1 VTQHALPDDEP
12 TRFGKKQRVIAAIV
26 AVVVVAAVAV
36 AVGLSSGGNDMAE
49 PTGASTQPSSTSSS
63 VSSTTTTTMVPF
75 IAPLTG
81 IPQTAGALLTRP
93 ALTVKIDGAPSAMPQ
108 IGMDVADVVWE
119 EQVEGGAVRYLA
131 MFHSTDAAV
140 VGPVRSVRPVD
151 PDIIGPSGGLFAYSG
166 GIQVFVNKLRAT
178 PGIEDI
184 GASVNGDDY
193 YRRKGRKAPH
203 NLFSSTTDLYA
214 GAPELPAAKDIFEHY
229 APTENASFG
238 GTTGV
243 ATAVVTAKIST
254 LTTTSWTWDP
264 ATSLFKRGFNGSPHV
279 NESGEPLAFTNVVL
293 VLTPYVNSG
302 EFDPVGSPVPEGK
315 IIGTGDGYVLSGG
328 KAVKVRWT
336 KPNATTPITFTDTTG
351 LPVKLMPGRTW
362 ASLVPT
368 TGAITVG

>member
-1 VTQHALPDDEP
+1 MTQHALPDDEP

-36 AVGLSSGGNDMAE
+36 AVGLNSGGDDSAT
-49 PTGASTQPSSTSSS
+49 PADTSTQSSTSSTTA
-63 VSSTTTTTMVPF
+63 SSTTTTTVPVV
-75 IAPLTG
+75 APLTG
-81 IPQTAGALLTRP
+81 APQSNGALLTRP

-108 IGMDVADVVWE
+108 VGMDVADVVWE

-131 MFHSTDAAV
+131 MFHSTDAEV
-140 VGPVRSVRPVD
+140 VGPIRSVRPVD

-166 GIQVFVNKLRAT
+166 GIQVFVDKLRAT

-184 GASVNGDDY
+184 GASVNGGDY

-229 APTENASFG
+229 APTESASFG
-238 GTTGV
+238 GST
-243 ATAVVTAKIST
+243 ATPTSVVTAKISS

-264 ATSLFKRGFNGSPHV
+264 ATSLFTRGYNGSPHV